1 MAGFVPC
8 LLYFGCTCTCT
19 HAHMYARMHLHTHTQ
34 LEMVGFVPCL
44 LYFGYMCIASFLFVL
59 MTGTIG
65 FFASWWFV
73 WKIFAAVKVD

>member
-1 MAGFVPC
+1 
-8 LLYFGCTCTCT
+8 
-19 HAHMYARMHLHTHTQ
+19 MYARMHMHTHTQ